1 MATLRAENIEMILN
15 EVGER
20 VPHPTKRNKALVPQ
34 QQFLIALHWLD
45 NGGQYRAVGNMY
57 GIFFEI
63 NFSQ

>member
-20 VPHPTKRNKALVPQ
+20 VQHPTKRNKALVPQ
-34 QQFLIALHWLD
+34 QQFLIALHWLH